1 MVLGNLFG
9 KKGDTDPPE
18 EEEKLGTFARL
29 RRGLG
34 KTRDA
39 LASVFSLGRKLD
51 DDLLEEVE
59 TILIQADFGPTLA
72 LDLCDDLRESYSDRE
87 FSPEEAIPFLKGKLR
102 EKLGEG
108 HGIVVGPHPPSRCSA
123 LRGETERWVDGLRSG
138 EDEPPR
144 P

>member
-1 MVLGNLFG
+1 M
-9 KKGDTDPPE
+9 
-18 EEEKLGTFARL
+18 
-29 RRGLG
+29 
-34 KTRDA
+34 
-39 LASVFSLGRKLD
+39 FSLGRKLD

-108 HGIVVGPHPPSRCSA
+108 RVAKHKAKMNFVKRDLEDFMQKQGYSRTRQLLHSSFVIEDFERYKKVA
-123 LRGETERWVDGLRSG
+123 LLGSQFSSPDNHRV
-138 EDEPPR
+138 R